1 MGYYVTGFIVAREGS
16 RQVLEAHSSLGAVPL
31 EQGLVLPLTQEI
43 VDSIVTANQFEPLP
57 QFQYLN
63 ESLSAFLAKISLLC
77 PVLYFATEY
86 FRGMGAQ
93 TAMVFEKGNVVFGPR
108 THSTDDGKSDLTP
121 VSEALQVLG
130 VKKPP
135 YHFDEFDCVGL
146 GRYRDNNEDWLSSI
160 P

>member
-1 MGYYVTGFIVAREGS
+1 VGYYGTGFIIAREGS
-16 RQVLEAHSSLGAVPL
+16 RQGREAHSSLRAVPL
-31 EQGLVLPLTQEI
+31 EKGVVLPLTQEI

-63 ESLSAFLAKISLLC
+63 ESLSAFLAKISRLC
-77 PVLYFATEY
+77 PVLYFETEY

-93 TAMVFEKGNVVFGPR
+93 TAMVFETGNVVFGPR
-108 THSTDDGKSDLTP
+108 THSSDDGKSGLTP
-121 VSEALQVLG
+121 VSEPLRVFG

-135 YHFDEFDCVGL
+135 HHFDEFDCVGL
-146 GRYRDNNEDWLSSI
+146 GRYRDHEDWLSSI